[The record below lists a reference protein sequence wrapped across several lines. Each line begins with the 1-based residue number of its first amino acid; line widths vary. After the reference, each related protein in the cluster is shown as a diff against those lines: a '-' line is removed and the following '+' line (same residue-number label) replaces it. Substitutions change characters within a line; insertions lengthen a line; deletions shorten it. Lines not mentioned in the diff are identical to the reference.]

1 MQRKKC
7 VKEGITMPKFNLF
20 DDFGKSDDAET
31 SSLATTPKLPRFSP
45 AMLVSEAEMQR
56 NAILD
61 ELTIEI
67 KPKSF
72 IERMYVKDMAEI
84 IWEIQRL
91 RNFKNLILRL
101 AMQPAL
107 KDVLNQ
113 LLGSQE
119 LPGCNTYRANNMVLS
134 AGWLTNPKDQ
144 IKVERML
151 AEYNLDGTV
160 IKAEAWRRSSGDLA
174 LIERMLTSLER
185 RRDKA
190 LANVANYRESLA
202 FQLKQVGQRII
213 EADEVSTNQSQLS

>member
-1 MQRKKC
+1 M
-7 VKEGITMPKFNLF
+7 EFNLF
-20 DDFGKSDDAET
+20 DDLGKSEDAET
-31 SSLATTPKLPRFSP
+31 SSLATTPKLPRVSP

-67 KPKSF
+67 KPRSF

-107 KDVLNQ
+107 QNVLNQ
-113 LLGSQE
+113 LRRAAE
-119 LPGCNTYRANNMVLS
+119 LPGSDAYKVTNLVL
-134 AGWLTNPKDQ
+134 AGGWLTNPKDQ
-144 IKVERML
+144 IKVEKTL

-160 IKAEAWRRSSGDLA
+160 IEAEAWRRSSSDLV
-174 LIERMLTSLER
+174 LIERMLTSLEC

-202 FQLKQVGQRII
+202 FQLKQVCQQII
-213 EADEVSTNQSQLS
+213 EADEMSTSQSQLS

>member
-1 MQRKKC
+1 
-7 VKEGITMPKFNLF
+7 MPKLRLF
-20 DDFGKSDDAET
+20 DDSDEPEAET
-31 SSLATTPKLPRFSP
+31 NSLATTSKLPRFSP

-61 ELTIEI
+61 ELTMEI

-91 RNFKNLILRL
+91 RSFKNLIIRL

-107 KDVLNQ
+107 RDVLNQ
-113 LLGSQE
+113 LLGAEE
-119 LPGCNTYRANNMVLS
+119 LPGSHTHRAKNTMLAG
-134 AGWLTNPKDQ
+134 GWLTNPKDQ
-144 IKVERML
+144 IEVENIL
-151 AEYNLDGTV
+151 TGYNLDGTV
-160 IKAEAWRRSSGDLA
+160 IEAEAWRRVSSDMA
-174 LIERMLTSLER
+174 LIERMLTSLEY

-213 EADEVSTNQSQLS
+213 EAEEVSINQPQLS